1 MTARPNKFQLASIPL
16 LLASI
21 VLFFLPLDG
30 HADELDKDRY
40 ALSETSD
47 GVLRLDRESGRVSEC
62 KQIDGS
68 WRCVPV
74 PDAELAFEMEIET
87 LAKEN
92 ARLLARNQEL
102 EAKILAIGRSAE
114 EAMSDLNGKTLAPKT
129 EAPKSEER
137 VEGLSTEDEK
147 QIDRALDFTE
157 KAMRRFFGLMRTL
170 REEFDNQ
177 QP

>member
-16 LLASI
+16 LLVSFS
-21 VLFFLPLDG
+21 LPFFPHDG
-30 HADELDKDRY
+30 HTDELDKDRY
-40 ALSETSD
+40 ALSETGE
-47 GVLRLDRESGRVSEC
+47 GVLRLDRENGRVSEC
-62 KQIDGS
+62 KKVSGN

-74 PDAELAFEMEIET
+74 PDAQLAFEVEIEA

-129 EAPKSEER
+129 ETPKAEDR
-137 VEGLSTEDEK
+137 VEGLSTDDEK

-170 REEFDNQ
+170 RDEFEN
-177 QP
+177 PTP